1 LTMCVQCMIA
11 LLLQVLPPLQ
21 EGQGPPRVATTVTVQ
36 LSADRRVV
44 DEATA
49 AEFLQV
55 FRKYFSNPQLLLL

>member
-1 LTMCVQCMIA
+1 MDQ
-11 LLLQVLPPLQ
+11 
-21 EGQGPPRVATTVTVQ
+21 PRVATTVTVQ

-55 FRKYFSNPQLLLL
+55 CGESVVTITDMLRRPTLI